1 VSTKFRV
8 ETLGTDNILDDYL
21 LRYESRMRKAE
32 NDIRRQARNALAR
45 EGIIATEGEI
55 RKWRDKNKD
64 IVDKA
69 EPAEPARS

>member
-1 VSTKFRV
+1 MSTKFRV
-8 ETLGTDNILDDYL
+8 ETLGTDNTLDDYL
-21 LRYESRMRKAE
+21 LRYESGMRKAE

-69 EPAEPARS
+69 EPAEPVRS